1 MCHFLARQC
10 SCDRSLKFLLLITD
24 QRSASETSFNFTIFY
39 NFIFSFTH
47 VIPYWK
53 GQKIKQA
60 IMRIDVGG
68 KLLTNYLKELVSYRQ
83 LNLMDEYLVCHKM
96 KELGCYCTLDFKELF
111 EKRQI
116 INLGL
121 ENADQNRLSQSPRK
135 IRIQGLLG
143 YFKNLR

>member
-1 MCHFLARQC
+1 M
-10 SCDRSLKFLLLITD
+10 
-24 QRSASETSFNFTIFY
+24 
-39 NFIFSFTH
+39 
-47 VIPYWK
+47 IPYWK

-121 ENADQNRLSQSPRK
+121 ENADQNRLSESPRK
-135 IRIQGLLG
+135 IRIQGFLG